1 MSLSLSRTA
10 FLGRCLGLCLYPVL
24 TVAAG
29 NGVLLGLPQA
39 RETLFAFSDSGDFAL
54 FLVSMLYW
62 SAVAWY
68 CSRIMLGR
76 RFPVDDLPPCVDRR
90 FARWL
95 NLWLPRLL
103 GVLST
108 LPITGFL
115 WWAGAEARLW
125 LPALLTTAA
134 YLAFVVLRRRFS
146 RSARRGVRARHD
158 DPFPRFD
165 RLAWSS
171 WLFIAFVFVVSFGVL
186 VAVCVAPV
194 SAPRWLGAP
203 VLLLVA
209 LGSWTAFGSMILT
222 YLPRSWGW
230 PSLALAPLIVA
241 FGVSFLREN
250 HVVAEQGSATP
261 LPARPDLV
269 RDFVAWNE
277 ARGAHRD
284 DPVYLVAAA
293 GGASRAA
300 YWTGLVLKQL
310 EERARASGVA
320 FAPNVYAV
328 SGVSGGSLGLAA
340 FVGSLAAERARPG
353 GAALVPMQ
361 PDPTAFLGRDF
372 LAPVVAGMLY
382 PDAVATFLPFPCHA
396 CDRSHWIEGAWM
408 SDWRALGGAAPAY
421 FSQTFLSVAG
431 QPGLPRLLLNA
442 TSVSDGRRVVQT
454 PMVFVPREAHD
465 LFGPTVASA
474 GLTLAGAVHN
484 SARFTYVSPA
494 GHVLNRAGGPWDDLV
509 DGGYFENSGAATLQ
523 ALVTQLV
530 LHKAE
535 TGMDASKFVVI
546 LIENEPVSDMQ
557 WICHGDEAPAP
568 PEPVYERTA
577 WPEVAVPPKT
587 LYKTRTA
594 RAQAAESDLVQL
606 LGECKTH
613 QVIELRYPK
622 LSAVRREPP
631 MSWFLN
637 GATRKA
643 MDDVMCRPDRDRA
656 LDLLR
661 ANWGRL
667 LDRLGANRGAPG
679 PAGTCRW

>member
-10 FLGRCLGLCLYPVL
+10 FFGRCLGLCLYPVL

-29 NGVLLGLPQA
+29 NAVLIGLPQA
-39 RETLFAFSDSGDFAL
+39 RETLFAFSDFGDFGL
-54 FLVSMLYW
+54 FLLSMLYW

-115 WWAGAEARLW
+115 WWAGGDATVW

-146 RSARRGVRARHD
+146 RSARRGVRARQY

-165 RLAWSS
+165 KLEWTS
-171 WLFIAFVFVVSFGVL
+171 WLFIALVFVVSFGVL
-186 VAVCVAPV
+186 VAVWVAPV
-194 SAPRWLGAP
+194 AAPRWLGAP

-222 YLPRSWGW
+222 YLPRTWGW
-230 PSLALAPLIVA
+230 PSLAVAPLLVA

-250 HVVAEQGSATP
+250 HVVAEQGSAVAP
-261 LPARPDLV
+261 PPRPDLV

-277 ARGAHRD
+277 ARGAHRT

-310 EERARASGVA
+310 EEAARANGVP
-320 FAPNVYAV
+320 FASNVYAM
-328 SGVSGGSLGLAA
+328 SGVSGGSLGVAS
-340 FVGSLAAERARPG
+340 FVGSLAAERARYGQHLP
-353 GAALVPMQ
+353 ARMQ
-361 PDPTAFLGRDF
+361 PDPTVFLGRDF
-372 LAPVVAGMLY
+372 LAPIVAGMLY

-408 SDWRALGGAAPAY
+408 SDWRAVGSGAPQFFAQP
-421 FSQTFLSVAG
+421 FLAVAG

-465 LFGPTVASA
+465 LFGPTVAST
-474 GLTLAGAVHN
+474 GLTVAGAVHN

-494 GHVLNRAGGPWDDLV
+494 GHVLNKAGGPWDDLV
-509 DGGYFENSGAATLQ
+509 DGGYFENSGTATLQ
-523 ALVTQLV
+523 ALINQLIQ
-530 LHKAE
+530 HKAE
-535 TGMDASKFVVI
+535 TGMDESKFVVI
-546 LIENEPVSDMQ
+546 LIENEPVTDVQ
-557 WICHGDEAPAP
+557 WICRGESAPIP
-568 PEPVYERTA
+568 PEPVYEATA
-577 WPEVAVPPKT
+577 WPEIAVPPKT

-594 RAQAAESDLVQL
+594 RAQLAESDLVRQL
-606 LGECKTH
+606 GDCKAW
-613 QVIELRYPK
+613 QVFELRYPK
-622 LSAVRREPP
+622 LSAVKREPP
-631 MSWFLN
+631 MSWYLN
-637 GATRKA
+637 TATRKA
-643 MDDVMCRPDRDRA
+643 MEDVLKRQDTDPA
-656 LDLLR
+656 LKFLQHNWEGLLT
-661 ANWGRL
+661 
-667 LDRLGANRGAPG
+667 RLGVHQ
-679 PAGTCRW
+679 